1 MTTVEHRTEFRRTVV
16 AAMLWLAVCAGAFCF
31 AALGAMTVTARSRP
45 PVEIESAYAA
55 LVFGQVLFLVFLWPL
70 FEQDGLPI
78 SEVGQRAGLAKS
90 SMTTIVRGLVKDGLV
105 RLEEDSSDHRVRRLY
120 LTRRAR
126 DLEQVLTDG
135 ATRLRHRVTAT
146 LGIQG
151 QQQLHRTLQRLLDTL

>member
-1 MTTVEHRTEFRRTVV
+1 MSTEPINLGELLTRGASRWQERLVEGCSAAGFPEVSPTT
-16 AAMLWLAVCAGAFCF
+16 C
-31 AALGAMTVTARSRP
+31 
-45 PVEIESAYAA
+45 
-55 LVFGQVLFLVFLWPL
+55 QVLWPL